1 MERINNMPADQMHK
15 YVAYGRSLQG
25 KAMREA
31 IVASFSWIVRT
42 LGAAFGR
49 RAEVRLGCS
58 ECGAHA

>member
-31 IVASFSWIVRT
+31 IAASFSWIVRT
-42 LGAAFGR
+42 LQAAFGR

-58 ECGAHA
+58 DCGAHA